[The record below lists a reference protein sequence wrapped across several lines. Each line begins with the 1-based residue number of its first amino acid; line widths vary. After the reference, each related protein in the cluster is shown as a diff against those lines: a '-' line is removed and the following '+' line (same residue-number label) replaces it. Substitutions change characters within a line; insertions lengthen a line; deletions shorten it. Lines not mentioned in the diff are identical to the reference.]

1 MRRDIAELWAEALE
15 SGDYP
20 QAKGFLVVVNS
31 QDEPIGYC
39 CLGVLTELAQAQG
52 VQLRVETQT
61 ENQRTRRCLYFDGS
75 YSFLPPAVK
84 AWAQMKDDDMV
95 SVTFP
100 APASLVELND
110 NGIPFTQIAQAIR
123 DNWEIL

>member
-39 CLGVLTELAQAQG
+39 CLGVLTELAQCDG
-52 VQLRVETQT
+52 VQLRVEV
-61 ENQRTRRCLYFDGS
+61 ERMNGALSCRSFEGNRA
-75 YSFLPPAVK
+75 FLPPAVK

-110 NGIPFTQIAQAIR
+110 NGIPFTQIAQTIR